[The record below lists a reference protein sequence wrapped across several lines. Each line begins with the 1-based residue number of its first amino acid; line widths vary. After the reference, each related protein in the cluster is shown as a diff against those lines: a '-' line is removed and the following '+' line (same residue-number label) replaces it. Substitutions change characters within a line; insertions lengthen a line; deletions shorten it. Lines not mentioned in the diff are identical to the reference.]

1 MFRKHIRIQNT
12 LYLKSKDVKDSQGSV
27 FVSLCSTD
35 DIVDPLYQ
43 PGK

>member
-1 MFRKHIRIQNT
+1 MYQNFE
-12 LYLKSKDVKDSQGSV
+12 YLKSKNVKDSQGSV

-35 DIVDPLYQ
+35 DIVNSLNK

>member
-1 MFRKHIRIQNT
+1 MFRKHIRIFE
-12 LYLKSKDVKDSQGSV
+12 YLKSKDVKDSQGSV

-35 DIVDPLYQ
+35 DIVDPLDQ